1 MTHVSHNSGNHEWYT
16 PAHIVEAARQ
26 TMGGIDLD
34 PASSEIANQLVKA
47 TRFIT
52 IEENGITANWG
63 DAQRVWINPPYSQ
76 PAIKQFAKKTLCH
89 LDAWWD
95 SDRQAIWLS
104 NNGTETEY
112 GNLILSHAKSVC
124 FPRRRIKFLDGDL
137 HPVGTPLQGQMIVA
151 IGKIDTEEFKL
162 NFEKIGACL

>member
-89 LDAWWD
+89 LDMVGLRSASNMAVKQWNRNRVRKPD
-95 SDRQAIWLS
+95 SFPCQIRVLS
-104 NNGTETEY
+104 T
-112 GNLILSHAKSVC
+112 SPHQVS
-124 FPRRRIKFLDGDL
+124 
-137 HPVGTPLQGQMIVA
+137 
-151 IGKIDTEEFKL
+151 
-162 NFEKIGACL
+162 